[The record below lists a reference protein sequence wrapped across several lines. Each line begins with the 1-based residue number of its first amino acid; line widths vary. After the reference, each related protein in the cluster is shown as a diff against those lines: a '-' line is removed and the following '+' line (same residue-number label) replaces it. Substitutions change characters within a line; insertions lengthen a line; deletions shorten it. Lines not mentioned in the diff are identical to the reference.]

1 MNGEMLC
8 EFIGILE
15 AHASDVKISKIDA
28 SDLLDFAIAICD
40 YVYVLRNK
48 FEDFMKRRAIE

>member
-1 MNGEMLC
+1 MGKCSANSSEYW
-8 EFIGILE
+8 